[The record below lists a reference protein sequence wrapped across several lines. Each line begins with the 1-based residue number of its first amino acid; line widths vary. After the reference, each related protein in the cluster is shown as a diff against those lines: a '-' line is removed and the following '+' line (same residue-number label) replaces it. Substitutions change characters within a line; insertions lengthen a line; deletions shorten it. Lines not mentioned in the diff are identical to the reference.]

1 MVSCSRKE
9 RSDFNG
15 KAFMKLINPLDHPHS
30 GKAAILIAIA
40 LVLGITVHE
49 VFFLIALLI
58 AAMACIE
65 WGAHEVH
72 VIHDLHERK
81 THSQPQPAS
90 LATRVALHPFL
101 TGMSRTHLA
110 LLADCAIAAHF
121 EKGQTILREGEFAKG
136 VYLIESGEVVLE
148 SGEESGEP
156 VVVDTIG
163 PGDPLGWSWMF
174 PPYIWRFTA
183 RAVEPIDAIFFDGTT
198 LREYCEKDHSLGYE
212 LLKRTTLVMLRRLQ
226 ATRDRMLSILQE
238 LDTYEN
244 ENEGKDRIHF
254 QAIKRENGRMH

>member
-1 MVSCSRKE
+1 
-9 RSDFNG
+9 
-15 KAFMKLINPLDHPHS
+15 MKLINPLNHPHS

-40 LVLGITVHE
+40 LVLGITVHQ

-58 AAMACIE
+58 AAIACME
-65 WGAHEVH
+65 WGAHKVH
-72 VIHDLHERK
+72 VIHELHERK

-136 VYLIESGEVVLE
+136 VYLIESGDVVLE
-148 SGEESGEP
+148 SGEASGEP

-226 ATRDRMLSILQE
+226 TTRDRLLSVLQE

-244 ENEGKDRIHF
+244 ENEGKDRIQF
-254 QAIKRENGRMH
+254 QAIKRENARMH

>member
-1 MVSCSRKE
+1 
-9 RSDFNG
+9 
-15 KAFMKLINPLDHPHS
+15 MKLINPLNHPHS

-58 AAMACIE
+58 AAIACIE

-72 VIHDLHERK
+72 VIHELHERK

-183 RAVEPIDAIFFDGTT
+183 RAVEPIDAIFFYGTT

-226 ATRDRMLSILQE
+226 ATRDRMLSVLQE

-244 ENEGKDRIHF
+244 ENEGKDRIHI
-254 QAIKRENGRMH
+254 QAIKRENGRMHWTSN